1 MVASVSL
8 RALPPRKTT
17 GLREFV
23 YGSRS
28 RTNALHKPL
37 QRRGSR
43 KAQPA
48 LAEEQTKSEEI
59 NEVELARELKG
70 ASVVLEMLAEFFWI
84 FLTPRHLPFVS
95 SIAIGLELQGRVDDG
110 SYAAVFKAVSLGNF
124 GDAES
129 AGDSW
134 QGEAGRVFAVKILQT
149 MSAESIRDF
158 RREALL
164 LGRVDHPGIIAM
176 YQFGKIPQP
185 FMVSILSVWDGLSC
199 F

>member
-70 ASVVLEMLAEFFWI
+70 ASVVLEMLAEFFLDI
-84 FLTPRHLPFVS
+84 SDTSTSTLCLFNSDRAR
-95 SIAIGLELQGRVDDG
+95 IAGTRRRWKLCCCFQG
-110 SYAAVFKAVSLGNF
+110 
-124 GDAES
+124 
-129 AGDSW
+129 
-134 QGEAGRVFAVKILQT
+134 GEPGK
-149 MSAESIRDF
+149 F
-158 RREALL
+158 RRCGERRRLVA
-164 LGRVDHPGIIAM
+164 G
-176 YQFGKIPQP
+176 
-185 FMVSILSVWDGLSC
+185 
-199 F
+199 